1 MVERQN
7 YSVLIA
13 LDEKESKEL
22 FTTNNFDEAN
32 AVGRK
37 IVGTHVKRGENAAII
52 ATRFAQKYN
61 HQDVINYYNQV
72 KSYNKV
78 MQYFG
83 ISSKATVSFI
93 IKQSK

>member
-1 MVERQN
+1 MDKPAEQ
-7 YSVLIA
+7 
-13 LDEKESKEL
+13 
-22 FTTNNFDEAN
+22 
-32 AVGRK
+32 RK
-37 IVGTHVKRGENAAII
+37 NAAII

-83 ISSKATVSFI
+83 ISSKGTVSFI
-93 IKQSK
+93 IKQSIVSQE